1 MSIKE
6 VDPKTAQQMLADDP
20 QLQLLDV
27 REPWEYEQAHISG
40 AQLIPLGEVPSRYQ
54 ELDASRPV
62 LCVCAGGVRSMKA
75 AEFLAEHGFS
85 NVTNLGGGTKGW
97 MRDQLPVESA

>member
-6 VDPKTAQQMLADDP
+6 VDPKTAQQMLASDP

-27 REPWEYEQAHISG
+27 REPWEYEQAHIPG
-40 AQLIPLGEVPSRYQ
+40 ARLIPLGEVPSRYS
-54 ELDASRPV
+54 ELDAARPV

-75 AEFLAEHGFS
+75 AEFLAGHGFT
-85 NVTNLGGGTKGW
+85 VTNLGGGTKGW
-97 MRDQLPVESA
+97 MSDQLPVESA